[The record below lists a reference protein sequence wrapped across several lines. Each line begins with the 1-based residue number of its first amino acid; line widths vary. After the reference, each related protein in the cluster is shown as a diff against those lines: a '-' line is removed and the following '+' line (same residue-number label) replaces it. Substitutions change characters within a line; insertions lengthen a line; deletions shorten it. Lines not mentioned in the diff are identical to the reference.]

1 MPKYIANPAIPS
13 SLAPNL
19 EPNPRANSSR
29 GLYLIEN
36 PLLYLIEKNTFVSDR
51 KTPIFLFANL

>member
-51 KTPIFLFANL
+51 FFCANL